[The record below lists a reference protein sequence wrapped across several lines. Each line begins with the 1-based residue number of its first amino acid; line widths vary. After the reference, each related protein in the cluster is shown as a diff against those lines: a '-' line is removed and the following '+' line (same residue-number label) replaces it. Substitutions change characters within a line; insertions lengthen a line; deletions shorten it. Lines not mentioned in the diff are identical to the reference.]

1 MDNNI
6 NSITIN
12 SKSNGIILKM
22 ELDTL
27 LNNNKITAWQST
39 SGWFYLTLYEVK
51 GDSSKLIPKFIPK
64 EIRKFQIIENKESL
78 QIGIRINEP
87 IENYDFIYNKE
98 KKLIIANL
106 HYSTEYF
113 SMIDNLKQTNQSNLK
128 VTSKNKSTNWLYKTG
143 AFITLLGL
151 VDSKEPF
158 NNNTSKIGIGILITS
173 FLIDTLIQNYF
184 NI

>member
-1 MDNNI
+1 MNNKMKTI
-6 NSITIN
+6 SID

-22 ELDTL
+22 VLDTL
-27 LNNNKITAWQST
+27 LNSNRITAWQAN

-51 GDSSKLIPKFIPK
+51 GDSNQLKPLIIPK

-87 IENYDFIYNKE
+87 IQNYDFIYSKE
-98 KKLIIANL
+98 NSSIVANL

-113 SMIDNLKQTNQSNLK
+113 SKIDNLIQTNQSDIKIKTN
-128 VTSKNKSTNWLYKTG
+128 SNNWLYKTG
-143 AFITLLGL
+143 IFLMILGL
-151 VDSKEPF
+151 VDNEKIND
-158 NNNTSKIGIGILITS
+158 NNISKIGIGIFISAFLFDIITE
-173 FLIDTLIQNYF
+173 IYF

>member
-1 MDNNI
+1 MDNNL
-6 NSITIN
+6 NSITID

-27 LNNNKITAWQST
+27 LNSNRITAWQAR

-51 GDSSKLIPKFIPK
+51 GDSNQLEPEFIPN
-64 EIRKFQIIENKESL
+64 EIRKFQIIHNNESL

-98 KKLIIANL
+98 KNSIMANL

-113 SMIDNLKQTNQSNLK
+113 STIDNLKQTNQSNLK
-128 VTSKNKSTNWLYKTG
+128 IISKKRSNSWIYKTG
-143 AFITLLGL
+143 TLITLLGL
-151 VDSKEPF
+151 TNNQETF
-158 NNNTSKIGIGILITS
+158 TNNTSKIGIGILITI
-173 FLIDTLIQNYF
+173 FLIDTFI
-184 NI
+184 